1 MRVCGGGWEEGQ
13 GVRYQ
18 AKELAEIK
26 NLSGGG
32 GKIDLFWFLK

>member
-1 MRVCGGGWEEGQ
+1 MRVCGGGGEEGQ

-32 GKIDLFWFLK
+32 GQKMIFFGF

>member
-1 MRVCGGGWEEGQ
+1 VYAGGGGEEGQ

-18 AKELAEIK
+18 AKGLAEIK

-32 GKIDLFWFLK
+32 GQN